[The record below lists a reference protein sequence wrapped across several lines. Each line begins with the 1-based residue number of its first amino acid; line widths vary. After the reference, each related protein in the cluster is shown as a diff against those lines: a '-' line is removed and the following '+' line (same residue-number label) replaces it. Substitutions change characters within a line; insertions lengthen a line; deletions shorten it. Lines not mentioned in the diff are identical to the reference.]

1 MRIRFTTYPKGHLT
15 RLSCVNRAVPFFL
28 FFLLVITAPKHLQ
41 AQSTDPILF
50 HGVILDA
57 GTREPLGGAHFI
69 NMRRSAGAADLN
81 GLVSFYAHPHDTVT
95 FTCIGYRDFIMIIS
109 DTLFAREYLAGVF
122 MSPDTLMIEGVVV
135 VPRLGNI
142 KAEIMAD
149 RTTPNQELINAS
161 NNLKLSVYQGLT
173 GANKLGDPAMNY
185 ELLRQ
190 KQRIDAYEKGGIP
203 SDKMV
208 ALSPFF
214 IVPLIYVLAKGLP
227 DDPVP
232 PAPHISSRELQQIR
246 ALHDSLLYRKK

>member
-1 MRIRFTTYPKGHLT
+1 YM
-15 RLSCVNRAVPFFL
+15 
-28 FFLLVITAPKHLQ
+28 
-41 AQSTDPILF
+41 
-50 HGVILDA
+50 
-57 GTREPLGGAHFI
+57 
-69 NMRRSAGAADLN
+69 
-81 GLVSFYAHPHDTVT
+81 
-95 FTCIGYRDFIMIIS
+95 
-109 DTLFAREYLAGVF
+109 AGVF
-122 MSPDTLMIEGVVV
+122 MSPDTLMIEGVIV

-149 RTTPNQELINAS
+149 RSPADQELINAS

-173 GANKLGDPAMNY
+173 GANKLGNPAMNY